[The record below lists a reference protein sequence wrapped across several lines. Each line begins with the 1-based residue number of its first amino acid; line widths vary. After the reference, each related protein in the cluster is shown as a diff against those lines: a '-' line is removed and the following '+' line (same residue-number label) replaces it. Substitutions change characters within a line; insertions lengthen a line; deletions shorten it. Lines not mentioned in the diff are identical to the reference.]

1 MDKKNSQNNS
11 TDENKKTK
19 GETDSLKKEVE
30 AYRNKYLRALADYQ
44 NLEKRVSEEKES
56 YKKNVIGQ
64 MILKMLPVLDS
75 LEKAE
80 VFIKDEGLAIV
91 KNNLWQILSGLGVE
105 EIAVLNREFDPFSA
119 EAVEIVAGD
128 KDNMVVEVIK
138 KRLSVRRSSVK
149 AGSSKGRQKN
159 HKAKL
164 IISLFFY
171 IYEQNY
177 WYRSGNNQLLCGRY
191 GRRQAK
197 SYPFPRRK
205 ERHSF
210 GG

>member
-138 KRLSVRRSSVK
+138 KGYRYEGRVLRPAQVK
-149 AGSSKGRQKN
+149 VGKKTTRQN
-159 HKAKL
+159 
-164 IISLFFY
+164 
-171 IYEQNY
+171 
-177 WYRSGNNQLLCGRY
+177 
-191 GRRQAK
+191 
-197 SYPFPRRK
+197 
-205 ERHSF
+205 
-210 GG
+210 